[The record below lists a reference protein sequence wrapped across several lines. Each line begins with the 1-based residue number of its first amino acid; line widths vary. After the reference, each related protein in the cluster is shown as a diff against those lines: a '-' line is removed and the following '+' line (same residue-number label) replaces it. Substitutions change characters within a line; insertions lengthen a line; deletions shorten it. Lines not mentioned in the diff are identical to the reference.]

1 MELTSDSLIRITHEM
16 KTMGSFDNLVPLLY
30 IISIT
35 HPLQGVGN
43 CVVYFRPRYL
53 KFRIRE
59 PEEYRVASIL
69 RALDMK
75 VPSILLRQRPV
86 RDWCCIKLTRNKGS
100 DCRSKVMDTNTT
112 PKEAN
117 TLPQING
124 INNESMIVNN
134 SNDNTESTTKG
145 ETLA

>member
-1 MELTSDSLIRITHEM
+1 
-16 KTMGSFDNLVPLLY
+16 MGSFDNLVPLLY

-59 PEEYRVASIL
+59 PDEYRIASTM

-75 VPSILLRQRPV
+75 VPSILSRQRPV
-86 RDWCCIKLTRNKGS
+86 RDWCCIKLTRNKSS
-100 DCRSKVMDTNTT
+100 DCRSKVMETNTT

-117 TLPQING
+117 TLPQIND
-124 INNESMIVNN
+124 INNECLNVNN
-134 SNDNTESTTKG
+134 SNDNTESTIKEDTQ
-145 ETLA
+145 A

>member
-1 MELTSDSLIRITHEM
+1 LDLLVTIVAKLTFDSFIRITHEM

-59 PEEYRVASIL
+59 PEEYILASIL

-75 VPSILLRQRPV
+75 VPSILSRQRPV
-86 RDWCCIKLTRNKGS
+86 NWCCIKLRRNKCS
-100 DCRSKVMDTNTT
+100 DCRSKVMDTKST

-124 INNESMIVNN
+124 MNNECLAVNN
-134 SNDNTESTTKG
+134 SNDNTEST
-145 ETLA
+145 

>member
-1 MELTSDSLIRITHEM
+1 M

-59 PEEYRVASIL
+59 PEEYRLASAM

-75 VPSILLRQRPV
+75 VPSNLSRQRPV
-86 RDWCCIKLTRNKGS
+86 CIKLKRNKS
-100 DCRSKVMDTNTT
+100 VNDCKSKVDLNAT
-112 PKEAN
+112 PKEVDN
-117 TLPQING
+117 LPQMKG
-124 INNESMIVNN
+124 INNESMTVNN
-134 SNDNTESTTKG
+134 SNDNTESTVKG
-145 ETLA
+145 TQA

>member
-1 MELTSDSLIRITHEM
+1 M

-59 PEEYRVASIL
+59 PEEYRISSIL

-75 VPSILLRQRPV
+75 VPLILSRQRPV
-86 RDWCCIKLTRNKGS
+86 RDWCCRKVRRHKSKL
-100 DCRSKVMDTNTT
+100 DT
-112 PKEAN
+112 PKEVD
-117 TLPQING
+117 TPQMNG
-124 INNESMIVNN
+124 INNECTAVNN
-134 SNDNTESTTKG
+134 SNDNTESTKG
-145 ETLA
+145 DTQA